1 MRRNSPRGLSA
12 DFSFCAASALTQFL
26 HGVARSA
33 SSNGLNSRLFE
44 RNLNPVDLVLHSDD
58 EEVDGVVSVV
68 HYG

>member
-1 MRRNSPRGLSA
+1 MVCPPIFPFVRRLV
-12 DFSFCAASALTQFL
+12 FTQFL
-26 HGVARSA
+26 HGVTRSA